1 MEYIHICFSVTVS
14 LEFKKKNVENT
25 AVRSFNFLLHLH
37 TSIERKPSMPAN
49 LKAIQ

>member
-1 MEYIHICFSVTVS
+1 MEYIHTCFNVTVS
-14 LEFKKKNVENT
+14 LKCKKNVENT

-37 TSIERKPSMPAN
+37 ASIERKPSMPAN